1 MSNLK
6 SQIIRSLNEDLRFDG
21 RKPTEWRKI
30 DVELGISKN
39 AEGSARVKFGETEVL
54 AGVKLALG
62 TPYPDTPDQGA
73 LMVEAEL
80 TPMSNPAFETGPP
93 DIQSIELARVVDR
106 GIRESKAIDMK
117 KLCIKEGEKCWL
129 VSIDVVTINDA
140 GNLLDA
146 CGLAAIAALKDA
158 KFPKL
163 VDDKIKYKEKTKT
176 SIPLLKEPIPVTVI
190 KIGDKLIVDPTTE
203 EYEVIDARL
212 TVTSTENGHVCSLQ
226 KGGQGTISVD
236 EFARMI
242 DIGLEKAKEIRA
254 HLAKAKAAK

>member
-163 VDDKIKYKEKTKT
+163 VDDKIKYKEKTQT
-176 SIPLLKEPIPVTVI
+176 SI
-190 KIGDKLIVDPTTE
+190 PTTE